1 MSDFPHP
8 NWDEAVNA
16 AVVRNEVLGGAD
28 LTQLAV
34 GKKLVVQCQ
43 DCTLTV
49 ERRAD
54 GLYLSGHDTYCP
66 VPTKCSIP
74 GSNYGGSMLK
84 MNWVGRGMFMEFHTE
99 AHPKRIVTSEILEV
113 AEQNATD

>member
-8 NWDEAVNA
+8 NWDDAVNA
-16 AVVRNEVLGGAD
+16 AVVRNEVMGGAD

-34 GKKLVVQCQ
+34 GKMLIVRCQ
-43 DCTLTV
+43 DCTLAV
-49 ERRAD
+49 DRRED
-54 GLYLSGHDTYCP
+54 GLYISGHPEFCP
-66 VPTKCSIP
+66 VFTKCTIS

-84 MNWVGRGMFMEFHTE
+84 MHWVGRGMFMEFHTE

-113 AEQNATD
+113 TEV